1 MELLDAYR
9 ASADECQNNAAKAT
23 DPETKATWLKLA
35 KEWRKL
41 CDRTQAALDALH
53 SETTKS

>member
-9 ASADECQNNAAKAT
+9 ASADECQNNADKAT
-23 DPETKATWLKLA
+23 DPEAKATWLKLA

-41 CDRTQAALDALH
+41 CERTQAALDALH
-53 SETTKS
+53 NDPQKP